1 MTVALDD
8 TSGSSL
14 ITAEHLAELTDLT
27 AFLYAQLGL
36 APEVELS
43 ITMVDETQM
52 EHLHLEWMELPGP
65 TDVMSFPMDQLT
77 PGTPE
82 HPVETGML
90 GDVVL
95 CPDVAQD
102 QAAAAGHDLS
112 DELCLLTTH
121 GVLHLLGYDH
131 NEPDA
136 RAEMFALQQQL
147 LEDFLGR
154 EAPAPTETDPGH
166 TVR

>member
-1 MTVALDD
+1 MSVSLED
-8 TSGSSL
+8 TSGTSL
-14 ITAEHLAELTDLT
+14 ITAELLTELTDLT

-36 APEVELS
+36 AAAVELS
-43 ITMVDETQM
+43 ITLVDEAQM
-52 EHLHLEWMELPGP
+52 EELHLEWMELPGP

-82 HPVETGML
+82 HPVEQGML

-95 CPDVAQD
+95 CPSVAQAQAD
-102 QAAAAGHDLS
+102 AAAHGLS

-121 GVLHLLGYDH
+121 GILHLLGYDH
-131 NEPDA
+131 HEPA
-136 RAEMFALQQQL
+136 ERAEMFSRQKQL

-154 EAPAPTETDPGH
+154 EAPAPTETDAGRPVG
-166 TVR
+166 